1 MLPLANDTFR
11 FQLDPTDIIEKIIGD
26 KIVDETDAFVDNT
39 QMTKVDR
46 AESFEWARLRLLDA
60 KIVDQM
66 LTFEEA
72 KAVRA
77 HLRLNYEESVK
88 FLTDGQ
94 LERLVAETPVTRLS
108 KAKRELGKD
117 LPDDLLYHVGRKSDF
132 CTLIL
137 SGRVTIFVGS
147 DNFRSEVSSWT
158 LLGVAALADPSY
170 KADFTAYVSDAP
182 CRCLHFTYAR
192 FSDAVEASALE
203 HQLQMDSKMA
213 AAVLNS
219 PPPTADALLP
229 SESAT
234 GLFPGIQ
241 VGDHKNRRSKLIS
254 ALQVFKEDGHDCA
267 SRGKNLSDPEENHHP
282 LPESQEA
289 VKASPKPDK
298 DPEESHNSLPE
309 YQEAATTGPRQD
321 KEVADQ
327 ELEQKD
333 ESSVKS
339 A

>member
-11 FQLDPTDIIEKIIGD
+11 FQLDLTDIIEKIIGD
-26 KIVDETDAFVDNT
+26 EIVDETDAFVDNT

-46 AESFEWARLRLLDA
+46 GESFEWARLRLLDA

-77 HLRLNYEESVK
+77 HFRLNYEESVK
-88 FLTDGQ
+88 LLTDGQ
-94 LERLVAETPVTRLS
+94 LERLVAETPVTVLS

-117 LPDDLLYHVGRKSDF
+117 LPDDLLYHMGKQSDF

-182 CRCLHFTYAR
+182 CRCLHFSYAR

-203 HQLQMDSKMA
+203 RQLQVDSKMA

-219 PPPTADALLP
+219 PPPTADVLLP

-234 GLFPGIQ
+234 EGIQ
-241 VGDHKNRRSKLIS
+241 VGDHKNRRSKLIA
-254 ALQVFKEDGHDCA
+254 ALQIFKEDSYDCGSPEKA
-267 SRGKNLSDPEENHHP
+267 LSDPEENPHP

-289 VKASPKPDK
+289 V
-298 DPEESHNSLPE
+298 
-309 YQEAATTGPRQD
+309 TTGPKQD
-321 KEVADQ
+321 KGEPGQ
-327 ELEQKD
+327 ESELKD